1 MMSGVMKVRKE
12 TLAACMTCPLCRK
25 LLKEATTVSE
35 CLHTFCRKCIYKKLT
50 DEDCCPVC
58 NIDLGCVPEEKLR
71 PDHNLQDLRAK
82 IFPFKGRKV
91 KAPEATP
98 PTIPLPVRRKE
109 RSLSSLVSTPRVSTH
124 TTLTGKRT
132 RVVGRKVA
140 ALGGSG
146 FDTAEPVKKGKRA
159 LEDYRESPSLP
170 KTLSNIAQNRRQASS
185 SSEPSNHQALN
196 KDQENDT
203 ESGVEKIHLE
213 KPLNCL
219 VEAANRTKSHKF
231 TIQGSVVKFEPAND
245 SNFEVRF
252 PKTKVRNTLSKSK
265 VQDDEKSSN
274 STASEHVKPR
284 KLHKIIRRRSAFSQ
298 RGHVTAQTVINV
310 EGTRRDRRTSP
321 IWFTLVASDDQEGSA
336 PLPQISACYL
346 RIQDGSV
353 PVSCI
358 QKYLMKKLDLTSESM
373 VEIWCQGQPVLPHLQ
388 LHNLMDLWLKTSTAS
403 QRNPVSLGTS
413 AEDFVMVLAYSRKVR
428 PS

>member
-12 TLAACMTCPLCRK
+12 TLAACMACSLCRK
-25 LLKEATTVSE
+25 LLKEATTISE

-82 IFPFKGRKV
+82 IFPFKRRKV

-109 RSLSSLVSTPRVSTH
+109 RSLSSLVA
-124 TTLTGKRT
+124 LLET

-146 FDTAEPVKKGKRA
+146 FDIVELVKKGKRA
-159 LEDYRESPSLP
+159 LEDYRFL
-170 KTLSNIAQNRRQASS
+170 LC
-185 SSEPSNHQALN
+185 EPSNHQALN

-203 ESGVEKIHLE
+203 ESGVAKIHLW
-213 KPLNCL
+213 KPLNCI

-231 TIQGSVVKFEPAND
+231 TIQGSVVKFEPANG

-252 PKTKVRNTLSKSK
+252 PKT
-265 VQDDEKSSN
+265 KSSN

-321 IWFTLVASDDQEGSA
+321 IWFTLVASDDQEGA
-336 PLPQISACYL
+336 TPLPQISACYL
-346 RIQDGSV
+346 QMAVV

-358 QKYLMKKLDLTSESM
+358 QKYLMKKLDLTCESM
-373 VEIWCQGQPVLPHLQ
+373 VMMHLY
-388 LHNLMDLWLKTSTAS
+388 LHNHVLLYIYSNLS
-403 QRNPVSLGTS
+403 QCLHLPL
-413 AEDFVMVLAYSRKVR
+413 
-428 PS
+428 